1 MLEGGANDMPEV
13 LQDDVLVEVYMCLCF
28 KWLGSNA
35 IYCIDPSPAIRHPSG
50 YDLKS
55 KNLHI
60 STGVYALKFWS
71 GTDFR
76 ADLDF

>member
-1 MLEGGANDMPEV
+1 MTTTSTPKKSKYNFGLSLKFETLNFEAVKDLERWMLEGGAN
-13 LQDDVLVEVYMCLCF
+13 
-28 KWLGSNA
+28 
-35 IYCIDPSPAIRHPSG
+35 
-50 YDLKS
+50 DLKS

-76 ADLDF
+76 ADLYF